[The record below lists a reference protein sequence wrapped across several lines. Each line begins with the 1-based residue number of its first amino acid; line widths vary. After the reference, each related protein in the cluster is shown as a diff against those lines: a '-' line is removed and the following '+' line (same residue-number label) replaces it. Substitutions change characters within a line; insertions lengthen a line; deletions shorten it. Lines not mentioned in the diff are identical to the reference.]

1 MIHQSV
7 LYGSQHIG
15 IKGNEEVDKLAKQAL
30 QRETIEI
37 QVPLSK
43 SEIKVLI

>member
-1 MIHQSV
+1 M
-7 LYGSQHIG
+7 
-15 IKGNEEVDKLAKQAL
+15 DKLAKQAL

-43 SEIKVLI
+43 SEIKVLIWNKVSKEWQAKWNNG